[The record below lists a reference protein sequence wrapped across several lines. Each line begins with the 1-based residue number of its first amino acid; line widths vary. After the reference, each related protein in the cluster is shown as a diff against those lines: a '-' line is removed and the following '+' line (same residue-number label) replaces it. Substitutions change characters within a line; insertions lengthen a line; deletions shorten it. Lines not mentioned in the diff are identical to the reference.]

1 MNCDK
6 VLDFLYYSDD
16 DIPFVK
22 RILIALH
29 IRHCPKCATRLHTLQ
44 TASALLK
51 EDFFPPAENIADSV
65 MALVRADEPLTGQS
79 RELQAVSFRAWI
91 ITGFTLLFSLSSAYL
106 GIDYL
111 TPIDTRTV
119 NFMLPVG
126 ITVGGAIT
134 AFCAIFI
141 GCHIKELSKWFG
153 LHQPAM

>member
-1 MNCDK
+1 MNCNK
-6 VLDFLYYSDD
+6 VLDFLYYSDEG
-16 DIPFVK
+16 ITFVK
-22 RILIALH
+22 RILIYLH
-29 IRHCPKCATRLHTLQ
+29 TRHCTKCAAHLHTLQ

-65 MALVRADEPLTGQS
+65 MTIVRVDEPLTTQS
-79 RELQAVSFRAWI
+79 RELQAVSLRAWI
-91 ITGFTLLFSLSSAYL
+91 ITGFTLLLSLSSAYL

-111 TPIDTRTV
+111 TPMDTRTV

-141 GCHIKELSKWFG
+141 GCHIKELSKWLD
-153 LHQPAM
+153 LHLSTR

>member
-1 MNCDK
+1 MNCNE

-16 DIPFVK
+16 GIPFVK

-29 IRHCPKCATRLHTLQ
+29 IRYCPKCAMHLHTLQ
-44 TASALLK
+44 TASTLLK

-65 MALVRADEPLTGQS
+65 MALAQADEPLTGQS
-79 RELQAVSFRAWI
+79 HELQSVSLRAWI
-91 ITGFTLLFSLSSAYL
+91 ITGFALLFSLSSAYL

-111 TPIDTRTV
+111 TPIDTRTI

-126 ITVGGAIT
+126 ITVGGVIT

-141 GCHIKELSKWFG
+141 GCHIKEFSKWLG
-153 LHQPAM
+153 LHPHTR

>member
-1 MNCDK
+1 MNCNK
-6 VLDFLYYSDD
+6 VLDFLYYADD

-22 RILIALH
+22 RILIAFH
-29 IRHCPKCATRLHTLQ
+29 IRHCPKCAAHWHTLQ
-44 TASALLK
+44 TASTLLK

-65 MALVRADEPLTGQS
+65 MALARAGEPLAGQS
-79 RELQAVSFRAWI
+79 LGYQVVSLRAWI
-91 ITGFTLLFSLSSAYL
+91 VTGFALLFSLSSAYL

-111 TPIDTRTV
+111 TPIDTRTI

-141 GCHIKELSKWFG
+141 GCHIKELSKWLG
-153 LHQPAM
+153 LHPR